1 MRQRCRSSGQT
12 PAGRDDSNPRFI
24 SALTGPHGKLSPAV
38 STPRFPDLPGKD
50 FADAFARVLLD
61 WFGKHRRE
69 LPWRQIRDP
78 YAIWVSEVMLQQTQA
93 ATVVGYYQ
101 RFLQAFPDVQSLAR
115 APTQEVLRLW
125 QGLGYYRRAL
135 ALQEA
140 ARLLVRDYQGQLP
153 RDPQLWQQLPGVGR
167 YTAHAILS
175 QAFDL
180 PLPIVEANSA
190 RVYARIFVCDQPL
203 ESPTAQRWLWHVA
216 ECLLPTHGAGHF
228 NQAIMELGATVCMA
242 RRPHC
247 EQCPVTAFCRAYQ
260 EGRTASFPVRRQR
273 PETSAVNEIGIVVQ
287 WRSRWL
293 LLQRTAQAERWPSLW
308 EFPHA
313 EMRPGELADDAV
325 LRVGHELTGLEVV
338 PNRFLARIGYSVTRF
353 RLVMQAWSAIR
364 QAGRIRLTPLHTQAR
379 WLTPQQTLALP
390 LSTPQRRLL
399 AVLVDQIL

>member
-1 MRQRCRSSGQT
+1 LAATHR
-12 PAGRDDSNPRFI
+12 
-24 SALTGPHGKLSPAV
+24 KLAPAV
-38 STPRFPDLPGKD
+38 LGPRFPDLPGKD
-50 FADAFARVLLD
+50 FADAFARALLD

-69 LPWRQIRDP
+69 LPWRQTRDP

-93 ATVVGYYQ
+93 ATVVRYFQ
-101 RFLQAFPDVQSLAR
+101 QFLQAFPDVRSLAR

-135 ALQEA
+135 AMQEA
-140 ARLLVRDYQGQLP
+140 ARLLVRDHHGQLP

-190 RVYARIFVCDQPL
+190 RVYARMFACDQPL
-203 ESPTAQRWLWHVA
+203 ESPSVQRWLWHVA
-216 ECLLPTHGAGHF
+216 ERLVPTRGAGHF

-247 EQCPVTAFCRAYQ
+247 EQCPVTTFCRAYQ
-260 EGRTASFPVRRQR
+260 RGQMARLPVRQQR
-273 PETSAVNEIGIVVQ
+273 PKTSAVNEISVVVQ

-293 LLQRTAQAERWPSLW
+293 LLQRAARAERWPSLW
-308 EFPHA
+308 EFPRA

-325 LRVGHELTGLEVV
+325 LRVCRELTGLEVV
-338 PNRFLARIGYSVTRF
+338 RDRFLAHIGYSVTRF
-353 RLVMQAWSAIR
+353 RLVMQAWSAVR
-364 QAGRIRLTPLHTQAR
+364 QAGRVRLTSLHAQAR

-399 AVLVDQIL
+399 AVLADQIF